1 MHLRGISAL
10 LLIAFFILGSTA
22 GAAPPHEA
30 RSQNQEILNF
40 REAKK
45 LARKI
50 HESNPITLYCGCRYV
65 GKQVNLAT
73 CGYQVQGDQKRANR
87 MEWEHVVPAEAF
99 GNSFKEWREGVPLC
113 KRKGRSFKGRKCAE
127 TNKEFSKMEGD
138 LYNLWP
144 EIGELNGLR
153 SNYSMAELGAEKDKH
168 SQFGGCRVK
177 IEDRKFEPMPSAK
190 GRVARVYFYMD
201 QAYPGRGVISEKNR
215 KLFEA
220 WDRLHPVDS
229 WECERARKIENIQ
242 KNKNPI
248 LESRCQASKYP

>member
-1 MHLRGISAL
+1 
-10 LLIAFFILGSTA
+10 
-22 GAAPPHEA
+22 
-30 RSQNQEILNF
+30 
-40 REAKK
+40 
-45 LARKI
+45 
-50 HESNPITLYCGCRYV
+50 
-65 GKQVNLAT
+65 
-73 CGYQVQGDQKRANR
+73 
-87 MEWEHVVPAEAF
+87 
-99 GNSFKEWREGVPLC
+99 
-113 KRKGRSFKGRKCAE
+113 
-127 TNKEFSKMEGD
+127 MEGD

-153 SNYSMAELGAEKDKH
+153 SNYSMAELGAEKDKR
-168 SQFGGCRVK
+168 SQFGGCKVK

-229 WECERARKIENIQ
+229 LECERARKIEKIQ

-248 LESRCQASKYP
+248 LESRCVASKHP